1 MSKPRESCDGCD
13 SDDYDIH
20 TCGKTVRRRAE
31 VERPGP
37 EAEICEA
44 CGKELV
50 LLGDWCEQCGIIE
63 SRRGQKAL
71 ELLQRWIDWMV
82 KGQTQAKFNDIVNE
96 ARALLKDGER

>member
-31 VERPGP
+31 VEP
-37 EAEICEA
+37 
-44 CGKELV
+44 
-50 LLGDWCEQCGIIE
+50 
-63 SRRGQKAL
+63 GQKAL

-96 ARALLKDGER
+96 ARALLKELP